1 MLLPLMSMVFETWNR
16 LFVLPRYVSWGFDHD
31 KPKVRTRLRPQI
43 WKKNFI
49 LATKIL
55 FPVFKIEFL
64 HPEQESGLCYPSIL
78 SFLIWN
84 KKSEG
89 KCFGFLRY
97 CYTITKHSTAKNQY
111 DPFFR
116 LEFFANESRFESLGA
131 LVFWHLSIWLS
142 LKALNKWSYKMIWKE
157 WLSSWATMHCAF
169 CCALFFALLL
179 LQIKIIV

>member
-1 MLLPLMSMVFETWNR
+1 MLLPLLSMVFVTWNL

-111 DPFFR
+111 DPFFSSR
-116 LEFFANESRFESLGA
+116 VFRKRKSVWESRSTSFLTFVY
-131 LVFWHLSIWLS
+131 L
-142 LKALNKWSYKMIWKE
+142 
-157 WLSSWATMHCAF
+157 AF
-169 CCALFFALLL
+169 VEGIEQVIL
-179 LQIKIIV
+179 

>member
-1 MLLPLMSMVFETWNR
+1 MVFVTWNL

-78 SFLIWN
+78 SFLMWN
-84 KKSEG
+84 KKIRGQVFRLSSVLLHDHKTFNGE
-89 KCFGFLRY
+89 KSIWSL
-97 CYTITKHSTAKNQY
+97 
-111 DPFFR
+111 FFR
-116 LEFFANESRFESLGA
+116 LEFFANESRFESLRA